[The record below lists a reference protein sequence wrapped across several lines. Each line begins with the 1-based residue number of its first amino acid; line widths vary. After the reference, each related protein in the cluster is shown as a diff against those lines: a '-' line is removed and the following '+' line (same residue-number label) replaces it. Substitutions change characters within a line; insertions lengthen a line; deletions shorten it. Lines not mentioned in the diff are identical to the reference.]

1 MMRTQTAQS
10 GIWIEHTNHKV
21 TACKNGHWE
30 TVTATWQNV
39 GGGVISDSLVLSF
52 QGGIHINYL
61 YFFRSYIHFLLSKLL
76 TVSFKTSY
84 MYGLN
89 FNYQNF
95 IGSGS
100 TYIKINLCL
109 KWNSLTSYG

>member
-61 YFFRSYIHFLLSKLL
+61 YFFLILYSFSAKQTTNSK
-76 TVSFKTSY
+76 F
-84 MYGLN
+84 
-89 FNYQNF
+89 
-95 IGSGS
+95 
-100 TYIKINLCL
+100 
-109 KWNSLTSYG
+109 

>member
-1 MMRTQTAQS
+1 MMQTQTAQS

-21 TACKNGHWE
+21 TACKNGYRE

-61 YFFRSYIHFLLSKLL
+61 YFFLILYSFSAKQTTNSK
-76 TVSFKTSY
+76 F
-84 MYGLN
+84 
-89 FNYQNF
+89 
-95 IGSGS
+95 
-100 TYIKINLCL
+100 
-109 KWNSLTSYG
+109 